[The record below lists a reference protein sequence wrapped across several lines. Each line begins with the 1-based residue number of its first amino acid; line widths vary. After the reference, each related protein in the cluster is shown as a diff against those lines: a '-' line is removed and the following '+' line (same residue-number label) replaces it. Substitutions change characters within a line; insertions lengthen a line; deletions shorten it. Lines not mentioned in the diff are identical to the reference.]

1 MNEYEVIK
9 KIFCPLSFKKEFSL
23 DLDDDAGLIPN
34 KKQIVVTTDSIVEGD
49 HFQKN
54 EKNPLLIAKK
64 LLRVNLSDLA
74 SMGAI
79 PFGYTLNLSLP
90 KKLNKK
96 RLINWIKLFAK
107 GLKQDQL
114 KYKIKLLGGD
124 TVITNGF
131 LVLSITLFGYKEKK
145 IIKRSDAKLYD
156 DIYVTGNIG
165 DSGIGYKILLKKINL
180 TSSLNK
186 FYINQYK
193 IPNPP
198 VEFGKKLV
206 LFANSATDIS
216 DGLLA
221 DLNNIVLSSKCGA
234 IIYSENIPFTK
245 QTKKLLNLKKIDTD
259 YLLTCGEDYQLIFT
273 SKKSNSKK
281 IFFFAKKNSVK
292 VTKIGNI
299 IKKKKLIILNKNNE
313 ELSFENLGFKHF

>member
-9 KIFCPLSFKKEFSL
+9 KIFYPLSFKKKFSL
-23 DLDDDAGLIPN
+23 NLDDDAGLLPN
-34 KKQIVVTTDSIVEGD
+34 KKQIVVATDSIVEGD

-74 SMGAI
+74 SMGSD
-79 PFGYTLNLSLP
+79 PFGYVLNLSLP

-96 RLINWIKLFAK
+96 RLINWIKLFTK

-124 TVITNGF
+124 TVIANGP
-131 LVLSITLFGYKEKK
+131 LILSLTLFGYKKKK
-145 IIKRSDAKLYD
+145 IIKRSDAKLSD
-156 DIYVTGNIG
+156 DIYVTGNVG
-165 DSGIGYKILLKKINL
+165 DSGIGYKILLKKLNL
-180 TSSLNK
+180 NSSLNK
-186 FYINQYK
+186 FYIKQHK

-198 VEFGKKLV
+198 VEFGKKLI

-221 DLNNIVLSSKCGA
+221 DLNNIILSSKCGA
-234 IIYSENIPFTK
+234 MIYSENIPFTK
-245 QTKKLLNLKKIDTD
+245 QTKKLIISKKINIS

-273 SKKSNSKK
+273 AKKSNSKK
-281 IFFFAKKNSVK
+281 IISIAKKNSIK
-292 VTKIGNI
+292 ITKIGNI
-299 IKKKKLIILNKNNE
+299 IKKKKFIILNKNNE
-313 ELSFENLGFKHF
+313 ELSFKNFGFKHF

>member
-9 KIFCPLSFKKEFSL
+9 KIFYPLSFKKEFSL

-96 RLINWIKLFAK
+96 RLINWVKLFAK

-180 TSSLNK
+180 TSSLNR
-186 FYINQYK
+186 FYIHQYK

-245 QTKKLLNLKKIDTD
+245 QTKKLLILKKIDVN

-273 SKKSNSKK
+273 AKKSNLKK
-281 IFFFAKKNSVK
+281 IISIAKKDSIK
-292 VTKIGNI
+292 ITKIGNI